1 MRLRSLMGRV
11 RSMRGTP
18 VAAAPSAPT
27 VLLNAAYATDTLLDE
42 GDAAVG
48 NGSRVHKWTMST
60 GGLWT
65 FALAEPAGALV
76 APVNVTA
83 SGVHTGGDNA
93 ALTCTTPVT
102 IPADTDC
109 VIYVKANLGAY
120 ESTMVPLGLST
131 GGYLEIN
138 SGDTELGHDVTL
150 GLDGTF
156 TNYVGGRLGGS
167 ITTGVHL
174 IRLIRAS
181 GAWTFA
187 ATGTASFSPATG
199 GTVAG
204 AFSFNTLLARGSSG
218 TLDLFSSS
226 AMCLQKLKISYGS
239 SSPDTAYEL
248 ANGGL
253 L

>member
-1 MRLRSLMGRV
+1 MIRGLSCACATSWAWTVSSTAAAMRCAGVNSVASCLMGGSSTMETSTAPWLSRMV
-11 RSMRGTP
+11 MTSPGCSSTTATWQTP
-18 VAAAPSAPT
+18 AAANPGIAIT
-27 VLLNAAYATDTLLDE
+27 V
-42 GDAAVG
+42 
-48 NGSRVHKWTMST
+48 NG
-60 GGLWT
+60 
-65 FALAEPAGALV
+65 
-76 APVNVTA
+76 
-83 SGVHTGGDNA
+83 A
-93 ALTCTTPVT
+93 ALTSATPVT
-102 IPADTDC
+102 IPANTDC

-204 AFSFNTLLARGSSG
+204 AFSFNTLLARDRKSVV
-218 TLDLFSSS
+218 
-226 AMCLQKLKISYGS
+226 
-239 SSPDTAYEL
+239 
-248 ANGGL
+248 
-253 L
+253 